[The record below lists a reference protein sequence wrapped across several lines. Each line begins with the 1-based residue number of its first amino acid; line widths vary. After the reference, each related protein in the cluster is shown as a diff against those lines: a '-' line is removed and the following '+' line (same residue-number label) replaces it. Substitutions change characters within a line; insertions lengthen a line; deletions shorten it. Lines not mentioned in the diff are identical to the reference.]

1 MRRLALVVGLL
12 LAACQSQR
20 ASLPEAPAN
29 PVVRPAQQVAV
40 TNAVAKEMADEH
52 ASSREGGR
60 AAAVES
66 LKDAGRVAEDRRGYL
81 RPLKVE
87 ATDQVK
93 AIVAQVNDDRR
104 VVYQRLATEQKLELP
119 IVERIAGDARVTG
132 EQPGRLV
139 LDDEDKPTRV
149 Q

>member
-1 MRRLALVVGLL
+1 MRALALAGLLL
-12 LAACQSQR
+12 LAACQTQR

-52 ASSREGGR
+52 ASAREGGR

-66 LKDAGRVAEDRRGYL
+66 LKDAGRVAEDWRGYL
-81 RPLKVE
+81 RPLRQE
-87 ATDQVK
+87 ATDQVR

-104 VVYQRLATEQKLELP
+104 VVYQRLAMEQKLELA

-132 EQPGRLV
+132 ERPGRLV
-139 LDDEDKPTRV
+139 LDREDRPTRV